1 MPKTYLGVDLST
13 AKSGVTILSVK
24 DRTPSIDLAYLITS
38 NKDRELHIRIDETVT
53 EIKFIAG
60 KYDVSAIIKE
70 EGLVGA
76 SSTAIPVAK
85 THAVFEHQLSDRFT
99 VDNVHPSTIKAWAR
113 RIIGKKAVD
122 QLKIDEPKKHGKL
135 LVGKAVE
142 KYYGDSVLELLYTPR
157 GRYIDDIGDAIALTT
172 LWLEKQNLIN
182 ELHRFKEE
190 K

>member
-1 MPKTYLGVDLST
+1 MPELFLSCDLSF
-13 AKSGVTILSVK
+13 AKTGLAVISVK
-24 DRTPSIDLAYLITS
+24 DREPTIELAYLITS
-38 NKDRELHIRIDETVT
+38 NKDKLAHIRIDETVT

-172 LWLEKQNLIN
+172 LWLEKQDLID

>member
-1 MPKTYLGVDLST
+1 MHKLFLSCDLSF
-13 AKSGVTILSVK
+13 AKSGISIISVK
-24 DRTPSIDLAYLITS
+24 DRKPTIELAYLITS
-38 NKDRELHIRIDETVT
+38 NKDKEPHIRIDETVT

-85 THAVFEHQLSDRFT
+85 THAVFEHQLSDRFI
-99 VDNVHPSTIKAWAR
+99 VDNVHPSTIKAWSR
-113 RIIGKKAVD
+113 RIIGKKAAD

-157 GRYIDDIGDAIALTT
+157 GRYMDDIGDAIALMT